1 MATDSGSLP
10 DRLVLT
16 EEQFDNLRQQAAEQ
30 NISMSEALA
39 RAILI
44 SGVVVR
50 RTKDPGT
57 KVLFKNGDEYR
68 ELTTNWRS

>member
-1 MATDSGSLP
+1 MATQSVPLP

-16 EEQFDNLRQQAAEQ
+16 EEQFENLRQQADEQ

-44 SGVVVR
+44 SGVLVK
-50 RTKDPGT
+50 RTARNPGT
-57 KVLFKNGDEYR
+57 KILLKDGQEYR
-68 ELTTNWRS
+68 EVTTTWR

>member
-1 MATDSGSLP
+1 MATEKDALP

-16 EEQFDNLRQQAAEQ
+16 EEQFENLRQQATAQ
-30 NISMSEALA
+30 NISISEALA
-39 RAILI
+39 RAILV

>member
-1 MATDSGSLP
+1 MATDLGALP

-30 NISMSEALA
+30 NITMSEALA

-44 SGVVVR
+44 SGVVVK

-68 ELTTNWRS
+68 ELTTTWR